1 MKKRLVST
9 IIISAMVLAMTGCG
23 KTTEAPADQGAAAQ
37 AGSEEAGQEKT
48 YKIALLEK
56 GAEDFLTLTSCYY
69 CSNSSILSM
78 VNILHPGSILSLG
91 TDSPFKCCSIFSTP
105 RYPI

>member
-56 GAEDFLTLTSCYY
+56 GAEDSSCPL
-69 CSNSSILSM
+69 IK
-78 VNILHPGSILSLG
+78 
-91 TDSPFKCCSIFSTP
+91 DSWMPARSTE
-105 RYPI
+105 

>member
-37 AGSEEAGQEKT
+37 AGSEEAVRRKLI
-48 YKIALLEK
+48 K
-56 GAEDFLTLTSCYY
+56 
-69 CSNSSILSM
+69 
-78 VNILHPGSILSLG
+78 
-91 TDSPFKCCSIFSTP
+91 
-105 RYPI
+105 

>member
-48 YKIALLEK
+48 YKIAFWRRERK
-56 GAEDFLTLTSCYY
+56 ISSCPL
-69 CSNSSILSM
+69 IK
-78 VNILHPGSILSLG
+78 
-91 TDSPFKCCSIFSTP
+91 DSWMPARSTE
-105 RYPI
+105 

>member
-37 AGSEEAGQEKT
+37 AVKKQVRRKLI
-48 YKIALLEK
+48 K
-56 GAEDFLTLTSCYY
+56 
-69 CSNSSILSM
+69 
-78 VNILHPGSILSLG
+78 
-91 TDSPFKCCSIFSTP
+91 
-105 RYPI
+105 

>member
-23 KTTEAPADQGAAAQ
+23 KTTEVPADQGAAAQ

-48 YKIALLEK
+48 YKIA
-56 GAEDFLTLTSCYY
+56 
-69 CSNSSILSM
+69 
-78 VNILHPGSILSLG
+78 
-91 TDSPFKCCSIFSTP
+91 
-105 RYPI
+105 

>member
-56 GAEDFLTLTSCYY
+56 GA
-69 CSNSSILSM
+69 
-78 VNILHPGSILSLG
+78 
-91 TDSPFKCCSIFSTP
+91 
-105 RYPI
+105 